1 MLLVSSIDI
10 STRLQRVLLKVQ
22 KPGRYVGGEFNQV
35 QKDWNST
42 GIRVALVFPEIYD
55 IGLPNL
61 GMSILYDSVN
71 RREDALAERVYLPW
85 KDMEE
90 EMRAAGIPLYALE
103 SKNPV
108 SLFDI
113 IGFSIP
119 YETLYTNVLNALDLA
134 GIPFESKDRDES
146 YPLIIAGGHSTFNPE
161 PLAPFIDAFFLGDGE
176 AVMDD
181 LLDTWQEWKRSG
193 TGKHGLLQKLA
204 RIEGMYIPAFYD
216 VDYAPTGQVT
226 RIEGNDPLAPRQI
239 VKRFAVPLPPPVTR
253 FLVPNID
260 TVHNRVAVE
269 IMRGCSRGC
278 RFCQAGHILRPV
290 RERPVDEV
298 VDAIESALDQ
308 TGYEEVALLSL
319 SSSDYTHIT
328 ELAQAILD
336 RFAGR
341 QITVSLPSLRI
352 ESFSV
357 ELMERLRDL
366 RPSGGFTLAPE
377 AATERMRRIINKPV
391 STEQLLQTAADIF
404 DRGWT
409 SIKLYFM
416 IGHPSETMEDVAA
429 IADLCQQVYAIGR
442 KKVGGRV
449 KVHTGVSTF
458 IPKPHT
464 PFQWATCDN
473 TDSIREKLNYL
484 RNELRRPGLK
494 MTWADPES
502 SLLEAWLSRGDR
514 RTAGVIKR
522 AWELGCRFDAWQ
534 DCFRFDLWQQAFTDC
549 GIDPLTYSHRPRELD
564 EILPW
569 QHLGSGIELDYMKQD
584 YLMSQRGETREDC
597 REGCHN
603 CGILASYSSLK
614 TGVKPGEWNCPPTR
628 PSRKQQAA
636 EA

>member
-1 MLLVSSIDI
+1 MISSSEI
-10 STRLQRVLLKVQ
+10 SSRLQRVLLKVQ
-22 KPGRYVGGEFNQV
+22 KPGRYVGGEYNQV
-35 QKDWNST
+35 QKDWRSVKT
-42 GIRVALVFPEIYD
+42 RVALLFPEIYD

-61 GMSILYDSVN
+61 GISILYDCIN
-71 RREDALAERVYLPW
+71 RREDTLAERSYLPW
-85 KDMEE
+85 KDMED
-90 EMRAAGIPLYALE
+90 EMRSASIPLYSLE
-103 SKNPV
+103 SKNP
-108 SLFDI
+108 LTAFDI
-113 IGFSIP
+113 IGVSVP
-119 YETLYTNVLNALDLA
+119 YETLYTNVLNAFDLA
-134 GIPFESKDRDES
+134 GLPFLSAERDET

-161 PLAPFIDAFFLGDGE
+161 SLAPFMDAFFLGDGE

-181 LLDTWQEWKRSG
+181 LISCWQEWKRSG
-193 TGKHGLLQKLA
+193 GTKQELLERLA
-204 RIEGMYIPAFYD
+204 GIKGMYIPSFYN
-216 VDYAPTGQVT
+216 VEYSSTGQVT
-226 RIEGNDPLAPRQI
+226 DFKTNNSHAPVQI
-239 VKRFAVPLPPPVTR
+239 LKRFAVPLPPPVTR

-290 RERPVDEV
+290 RERPVEEV
-298 VDAIESALDQ
+298 VNAIEEALEQ

-328 ELAQAILD
+328 ELTQAILD

-357 ELMERLRDL
+357 DLMEELHDL

-391 STEQLLQTAADIF
+391 STEQLLQTAGEIF

-429 IADLCQQVYAIGR
+429 IADLCKQVYAIGR
-442 KKVGGRV
+442 KKIGGRV
-449 KVHTGVSTF
+449 KVHAGVSTF

-473 TDSIREKLNYL
+473 TDAIREKLAFL
-484 RNELRRPGLK
+484 RNELRSPGLK

-514 RTAGVIKR
+514 RTAQVIRR

-534 DCFRFDLWQQAFTDC
+534 DCFRFDLWQQAFAEC
-549 GIDPLTYSHRPRELD
+549 GIDPFAYSHRPRDLD

-569 QHLGSGIELDYMKQD
+569 QHLGSGIELEYLKHDYE
-584 YLMSQRGETREDC
+584 MSLKGEIRDDC

-603 CGILASYSSLK
+603 CGILTSYAAIK
-614 TGVKPGEWNCPPTR
+614 TGIKPGEWNCPPTH
-628 PSRKQQAA
+628 PKKKVQQ
-636 EA
+636 EVN

>member
-1 MLLVSSIDI
+1 VVSSSEI
-10 STRLQRVLLKVQ
+10 STRLQRVLLKIQ
-22 KPGRYVGGEFNQV
+22 KPGRYVGGEYNQI
-35 QKDWNST
+35 QKDWQSIHT
-42 GIRVALVFPEIYD
+42 KVALVFPEIYD

-61 GMSILYDSVN
+61 GISILYDWVN

-85 KDMEE
+85 KDMEA
-90 EMRAAGIPLYALE
+90 EMRAAEIPLYALE
-103 SKNPV
+103 SQNP
-108 SLFDI
+108 LTAFDI
-113 IGFSIP
+113 IGFSVP
-119 YETLYTNVLNALDLA
+119 YETLYTNVLNAFDLA
-134 GIPFESKDRDES
+134 GIPFLSAERDET
-146 YPLIIAGGHSTFNPE
+146 YPLVIAGGHTTFNPE
-161 PLAPFIDAFFLGDGE
+161 PLSPFMDAFFLGDGE

-181 LLDTWQEWKRSG
+181 LLNIWQEWKKSG
-193 TGKHGLLQKLA
+193 GKKIELLERLA
-204 RIEGMYIPAFYD
+204 RVDGMYIPSFYD
-216 VDYAPTGQVT
+216 VDYTPTGSISQVKP
-226 RIEGNDPLAPRQI
+226 NNPNAPEH
-239 VKRFAVPLPPPVTR
+239 VLKRFAVPLPPPVTL

-290 RERPVDEV
+290 RERPVEEI
-298 VDAIESALDQ
+298 VDTIETALDQ

-328 ELAQAILD
+328 ELTQAIID
-336 RFAGR
+336 RFTGR
-341 QITVSLPSLRI
+341 QVTVSLPSLRI

-357 ELMERLRDL
+357 DLMEKLHDL

-391 STEQLLQTAADIF
+391 STEQLLQTASDIF

-429 IADLCQQVYAIGR
+429 IADLCKQVHAIGR
-442 KKVGGRV
+442 KRVGGRV
-449 KVHTGVSTF
+449 KVNVGVSTF

-464 PFQWATCDN
+464 PFQWATCDQP
-473 TDSIREKLNYL
+473 DSIREKLSFL
-484 RNELRRPGLK
+484 RSELRTPGLK
-494 MTWADPES
+494 MTWADPQS

-514 RTAGVIKR
+514 RTAQVIRR

-534 DCFRFDLWQQAFTDC
+534 DCFQFELWQQAFAEC
-549 GIDPLTYSHRPRELD
+549 GIDPLTYSHRPRDLD

-569 QHLGSGIELDYMKQD
+569 QHLGSGIELDYLKED
-584 YLMSQRGETREDC
+584 YRMSLQGETRDDC

-603 CGILASYSSLK
+603 CGILASYASIK
-614 TGVKPGEWNCPPTR
+614 TDIHPGEWNCPPTQ
-628 PSRKQQAA
+628 SRKKSQPVSN
-636 EA
+636 

>member
-1 MLLVSSIDI
+1 MISSTEI

-22 KPGRYVGGEFNQV
+22 KPGRYVGGEYNQV
-35 QKDWNST
+35 QKDWNAVKT
-42 GIRVALVFPEIYD
+42 KVALVFPEIYD

-61 GMSILYDSVN
+61 GISILYDTIN
-71 RREDALAERVYLPW
+71 RRDDSLAERVYLPW
-85 KDMEE
+85 KDMED
-90 EMRAAGIPLYALE
+90 EMRAAEIPLYALE
-103 SKNPV
+103 SKNP
-108 SLFDI
+108 LTAFDI
-113 IGFSIP
+113 LGISVP
-119 YETLYTNVLNALDLA
+119 YETLYTNVLNAFDLA
-134 GIPFESKDRDES
+134 GIPFLAAERDETW
-146 YPLIIAGGHSTFNPE
+146 PLIIAGGHTTFNPE
-161 PLAPFIDAFFLGDGE
+161 PLAPFMDAFFLGDGE

-181 LLDTWQEWKRSG
+181 LLTIWQEWKSSG
-193 TGKHGLLQKLA
+193 GTKQQLLERLA
-204 RIEGMYIPAFYD
+204 GVEGMYIPSFYD
-216 VDYAPTGQVT
+216 VDYDTDGRVTCFEPNNPNAPKNV
-226 RIEGNDPLAPRQI
+226 L
-239 VKRFAVPLPPPVTR
+239 KRFAVPLPPPVTK

-290 RERPVDEV
+290 RERPVKEV
-298 VDAIESALDQ
+298 VDAIEAAIDQ
-308 TGYEEVALLSL
+308 TGYEEIALLSL

-328 ELAQAILD
+328 DLVQSITE

-352 ESFSV
+352 ESFSID
-357 ELMERLRDL
+357 LMEQLRDL

-391 STEQLLQTAADIF
+391 TTEQLLQTASDIF
-404 DRGWT
+404 ERGWT

-429 IADLCQQVYAIGR
+429 IADLCKQVYSIGR
-442 KKVGGRV
+442 KKAGGRV
-449 KVHTGVSTF
+449 KVHAGVSTF

-464 PFQWATCDN
+464 PFQWAACDN
-473 TDSIREKLNYL
+473 TDSIREKLNFL
-484 RNELRRPGLK
+484 RNELRQPGLK

-514 RTAGVIKR
+514 RTARVIRR

-534 DCFRFDLWQQAFTDC
+534 DCFAFEKWQQAYTDC
-549 GIDPLTYSHRPRELD
+549 GIDPLTYSHRPRDLE

-569 QHLGSGIELDYMKQD
+569 QHLGSGIELDYLKQD
-584 YLMSQRGETREDC
+584 YTMSLTGEIRDDC

-603 CGILASYSSLK
+603 CGILASYASLK
-614 TGVKPGEWNCPPTR
+614 TGIKPGEWNCPPTH
-628 PSRKQQAA
+628 PKRKTAVLSD
-636 EA
+636 

>member
-1 MLLVSSIDI
+1 MVSSTEIE
-10 STRLQRVLLKVQ
+10 TRLQRVLLKVQ
-22 KPGRYVGGEFNQV
+22 KPGRYVGGEYNQV
-35 QKDWNST
+35 QKDWQSVRT
-42 GIRVALVFPEIYD
+42 RVALLFPEIYD

-61 GMSILYDSVN
+61 GISILYDAINHRS
-71 RREDALAERVYLPW
+71 DALAERAYLPW
-85 KDMEE
+85 TDMEE
-90 EMRAAGIPLYALE
+90 EMRHAGIPLYTLE
-103 SKNPV
+103 SKNP
-108 SLFDI
+108 LTAFDI
-113 IGFSIP
+113 IGVSIP
-119 YETLYTNVLNALDLA
+119 YETLYTNVLNAFDLA
-134 GIPFESKDRDES
+134 GIPFLAADRDES
-146 YPLIIAGGHSTFNPE
+146 FPLIIAGGHSTFNPE
-161 PLAPFIDAFFLGDGE
+161 PMAAFMDAIFLGDGE
-176 AVMDD
+176 AVMED
-181 LLDTWQEWKRSG
+181 LLSVWQEWKR
-193 TGKHGLLQKLA
+193 TGEPKIRLLEQLA
-204 RIEGMYIPAFYD
+204 RIEGMYIPSFYD
-216 VDYAPTGQVT
+216 IQYDAEGRVTGTTILNPNAPE
-226 RIEGNDPLAPRQI
+226 RIL
-239 VKRFAVPLPPPVTR
+239 KRFVVPLPPPVTR

-298 VDAIESALDQ
+298 VNAIETALDQ

-319 SSSDYTHIT
+319 SSSDYTQIT
-328 ELAQAILD
+328 ELTEALTK

-341 QITVSLPSLRI
+341 QVSVSLPSLRI

-391 STEQLLQTAADIF
+391 STEQLLQTAGEIF
-404 DRGWT
+404 DHGWT

-429 IADLCQQVYAIGR
+429 IADLCKQVHAIGR

-449 KVHTGVSTF
+449 KVHAGVSTF

-464 PFQWATCDN
+464 PFQWAACDQ
-473 TDSIREKLNYL
+473 TDAIREKLALL

-514 RTAGVIKR
+514 RTARVIQR

-534 DCFRFDLWQQAFTDC
+534 DRFRFDLWLQAYSEF
-549 GIDPLTYSHRPRELD
+549 GIDPYVYSHRPRDLE
-564 EILPW
+564 EVLPW
-569 QHLGSGIELDYMKQD
+569 QHLGSGIDLDYLKQD
-584 YLMSQRGETREDC
+584 YRMSLAGEIRDDC

-603 CGILASYSSLK
+603 CGILTSYESIRK
-614 TGVKPGEWNCPPTR
+614 TIRPGEWNCPPTR
-628 PSRKQQAA
+628 PKRKSTPASV
-636 EA
+636 

>member
-1 MLLVSSIDI
+1 MISSTEI

-35 QKDWNST
+35 QKDWNKT
-42 GIRVALVFPEIYD
+42 PTKVALVFPEIYD

-61 GMSILYDSVN
+61 GISILYDTINHRDDS
-71 RREDALAERVYLPW
+71 LAERVYLPW
-85 KDMEE
+85 KDMED
-90 EMRAAGIPLYALE
+90 EMRAAEIPLCALE
-103 SKNPV
+103 SKNP
-108 SLFDI
+108 LTAFDI
-113 IGFSIP
+113 LGISVP
-119 YETLYTNVLNALDLA
+119 YETLYTNVLNAFDLA
-134 GIPFESKDRDES
+134 GIPFLAAERDES
-146 YPLIIAGGHSTFNPE
+146 WPLIIAGGHSTFNPE
-161 PLAPFIDAFFLGDGE
+161 PLAPFMDAFFLGDGE

-181 LLDTWQEWKRSG
+181 LLTIWQEWKSSG
-193 TGKHGLLQKLA
+193 STKQQLLERLA
-204 RIEGMYIPAFYD
+204 GVEGMYIPSFYD
-216 VDYAPTGQVT
+216 VDYDTDGRVT
-226 RIEGNDPLAPRQI
+226 RFEPINPRAPKN
-239 VKRFAVPLPPPVTR
+239 VLKRFAVPLPPPVTK

-290 RERPVDEV
+290 RERPVKEV
-298 VDAIESALDQ
+298 VDAIEAAIDQ

-328 ELAQAILD
+328 DLVQSITE

-352 ESFSV
+352 ESFSID
-357 ELMERLRDL
+357 LMEQLRDL

-391 STEQLLQTAADIF
+391 TTEQLLQTASDIF
-404 DRGWT
+404 ERGWT

-429 IADLCQQVYAIGR
+429 IADLCKQVYAIGR
-442 KKVGGRV
+442 KKAGGRV
-449 KVHTGVSTF
+449 KVHAGVSTF

-464 PFQWATCDN
+464 PFQWAACDN
-473 TDSIREKLNYL
+473 TDSIREKLNFL
-484 RNELRRPGLK
+484 RNELRQPGLK

-514 RTAGVIKR
+514 RTARVIRR

-534 DCFRFDLWQQAFTDC
+534 DCFAFEKWQQAYTDC
-549 GIDPLTYSHRPRELD
+549 DIDPLTYSHRPRDLD
-564 EILPW
+564 ETLPW
-569 QHLGSGIELDYMKQD
+569 QHLGSGIELDYLKQD
-584 YLMSQRGETREDC
+584 YTMSLTGEIRDDC

-603 CGILASYSSLK
+603 CGILASYASLK
-614 TGVKPGEWNCPPTR
+614 TGIKPGEWNCPPTH
-628 PSRKQQAA
+628 PKRKTAA
-636 EA
+636 VSN

>member
-1 MLLVSSIDI
+1 MVSSSEI
-10 STRLQRVLLKVQ
+10 SSRLQRVLLRVQ
-22 KPGRYVGGEFNQV
+22 KPGRYVGGEYNQV
-35 QKDWNST
+35 QKDWQAIHT
-42 GIRVALVFPEIYD
+42 RVALVFPEIYD

-61 GMSILYDSVN
+61 GISILYDWIN

-85 KDMEE
+85 KDMED

-103 SKNPV
+103 SRNP
-108 SLFDI
+108 LTAFDI

-134 GIPFESKDRDES
+134 GIPFLASERDET

-161 PLAPFIDAFFLGDGE
+161 PMAPFLDAFFLGDGE

-181 LLDTWQEWKRSG
+181 LLTIWQEWKKSG
-193 TGKHGLLQKLA
+193 RKKIELLERLA
-204 RIEGMYIPAFYD
+204 MVEGMYIPSFYE
-216 VDYAPTGQVT
+216 VEYSPAGQVT
-226 RIEGNDPLAPRQI
+226 EIKPNNTSAPAH
-239 VKRFAVPLPPPVTR
+239 VLKRFAVPLPPPVTK

-290 RERPVDEV
+290 RERPVEEV
-298 VDAIESALDQ
+298 VDSIEAALDQ

-328 ELAQAILD
+328 ELTQAIID
-336 RFAGR
+336 RFANR

-357 ELMERLRDL
+357 ELMEKLHDL

-377 AATERMRRIINKPV
+377 AASERMRRIINKPV
-391 STEQLLQTAADIF
+391 STEQLLQTAGDIF

-416 IGHPSETMEDVAA
+416 IGHPSETMEDVQA
-429 IADLCQQVYAIGR
+429 IADLCKQVYAIGR

-449 KVHTGVSTF
+449 KVHAGVSTF

-464 PFQWATCDN
+464 PFQWAACDE
-473 TDSIREKLNYL
+473 TDSIREKLTYL
-484 RNELRRPGLK
+484 RSELRKPGLK
-494 MTWADPES
+494 MTWSDPES

-514 RTAGVIKR
+514 RTAQVILR
-522 AWELGCRFDAWQ
+522 AWQLGCRFDAWQ
-534 DCFRFDLWQQAFTDC
+534 DCFRFDLWQQAYADC
-549 GIDPLTYSHRPRELD
+549 GIDPLTYSHRPRDLV

-569 QHLGSGIELDYMKQD
+569 QHLGSGIELEYLKQD
-584 YLMSQRGETREDC
+584 FQKSLQGETREDC

-603 CGILASYSSLK
+603 CGILTSYASIK
-614 TGVKPGEWNCPPTR
+614 TGIKSGEWNCPPTR
-628 PSRKQQAA
+628 PQRKSQTVSA
-636 EA
+636 

>member
-1 MLLVSSIDI
+1 MVSSTEIK
-10 STRLQRVLLKVQ
+10 TRLQRVLLKVQ
-22 KPGRYVGGEFNQV
+22 KPGRYVGGEYNQV
-35 QKDWNST
+35 QKDWQSVNA
-42 GIRVALVFPEIYD
+42 RVALLFPEIYD

-61 GMSILYDSVN
+61 GISILYDAINS
-71 RREDALAERVYLPW
+71 RSDALAERAYLPW
-85 KDMEE
+85 TDMEN
-90 EMRAAGIPLYALE
+90 EMRAAGIPLFTLE
-103 SKNPV
+103 STNP
-108 SLFDI
+108 LTAFDI
-113 IGFSIP
+113 IGVSVP
-119 YETLYTNVLNALDLA
+119 YETLYTNVLNAFDLA
-134 GIPFESKDRDES
+134 GIPFFASERDETF
-146 YPLIIAGGHSTFNPE
+146 PLIIAGGHSTFNPE
-161 PLAPFIDAFFLGDGE
+161 PMAPFFDAFFLGDGE
-176 AVMDD
+176 SVMQD
-181 LLDTWQEWKRSG
+181 LLITWQEWKQAG
-193 TGKHGLLQKLA
+193 DTKLQLLERLA
-204 RIEGMYIPAFYD
+204 RIEGMYIPSFYD
-216 VDYAPTGQVT
+216 VQYDNDGRVTGMTILNSNAPK
-226 RIEGNDPLAPRQI
+226 QI
-239 VKRFAVPLPPPVTR
+239 LKRFAVPLPPPVTQ

-298 VDAIESALDQ
+298 VNAIEAALDQ

-328 ELAQAILD
+328 ELTQAIID

-341 QITVSLPSLRI
+341 QVTVSLPSLRI

-391 STEQLLQTAADIF
+391 STEQLLQTAGEIF
-404 DRGWT
+404 DHGWT

-429 IADLCQQVYAIGR
+429 IADLCKQVHAIGR

-449 KVHTGVSTF
+449 KIHAGVSTF

-464 PFQWATCDN
+464 PFQWAACDQ
-473 TDSIREKLNYL
+473 TDSIREKLALL
-484 RNELRRPGLK
+484 RNELRKPGLK
-494 MTWADPES
+494 ITWADPDS

-514 RTAGVIKR
+514 RTARAIQR

-534 DCFRFDLWQQAFTDC
+534 DRFRFDLWQQAYIEC
-549 GIDPLTYSHRPRELD
+549 GIDPYSYSHRLRELD

-569 QHLGSGIELDYMKQD
+569 QHLGSGIDLDYLKQD
-584 YLMSQRGETREDC
+584 YRMSLSGETRDDC

-603 CGILASYSSLK
+603 CGVLTSYG
-614 TGVKPGEWNCPPTR
+614 TIREMIKPGVWNCPPTL
-628 PSRKQQAA
+628 PKHKSTPVSD
-636 EA
+636 

>member
-1 MLLVSSIDI
+1 MISSTEI

-35 QKDWNST
+35 QKDWNAIKT
-42 GIRVALVFPEIYD
+42 KVALVFPEIYD

-61 GMSILYDSVN
+61 GISILYDTIN
-71 RREDALAERVYLPW
+71 RRDDSLAERVYLPW
-85 KDMEE
+85 KDMED
-90 EMRAAGIPLYALE
+90 EMRAAGIPLYAME
-103 SKNPV
+103 SKNP
-108 SLFDI
+108 LNAFDI
-113 IGFSIP
+113 LGFSVP
-119 YETLYTNVLNALDLA
+119 YETLYTNVLNAFDLA
-134 GIPFESKDRDES
+134 GIPFMAAERDDS
-146 YPLIIAGGHSTFNPE
+146 WPLIIAGGHSAFNPE
-161 PLAPFIDAFFLGDGE
+161 PLAPFMDAFFLGDGE

-181 LLDTWQEWKRSG
+181 LLTIWQEWKSTGG
-193 TGKHGLLQKLA
+193 TKKQLLERLA
-204 RIEGMYIPAFYD
+204 RVDGMYIPSFYD
-216 VDYAPTGQVT
+216 VDYDIDGRVT
-226 RIEGNDPLAPRQI
+226 RLKPNNPHAPKN
-239 VKRFAVPLPPPVTR
+239 VLKRFAIPLPPPVTN

-260 TVHNRVAVE
+260 TVQNRVAVE

-290 RERPVDEV
+290 RERPVNEV
-298 VDAIESALDQ
+298 VDAIEAAINQ

-328 ELAQAILD
+328 ELVAAITE

-341 QITVSLPSLRI
+341 QITVALPSLRI
-352 ESFSV
+352 ESFSID
-357 ELMERLRDL
+357 LMEQLHDL

-391 STEQLLQTAADIF
+391 STEQLLQTASDIF
-404 DRGWT
+404 SRGWT

-429 IADLCQQVYAIGR
+429 IADLCKQVYSIGR

-449 KVHTGVSTF
+449 KIHAGVSTF

-464 PFQWATCDN
+464 PFQWAACDN
-473 TDSIREKLNYL
+473 TDSIREKLTFL
-484 RNELRRPGLK
+484 RNELRQPGIK
-494 MTWADPES
+494 MSWADPNS

-514 RTAGVIKR
+514 RTAQVIKR

-534 DCFRFDLWQQAFTDC
+534 DCFAFDKWQQAYADC
-549 GIDPLTYSHRPRELD
+549 GIDPLTYSHRPRDLD

-569 QHLGSGIELDYMKQD
+569 QHLGSGIELDYLKED
-584 YLMSQRGETREDC
+584 YRMSLTGEIRDDC

-603 CGILASYSSLK
+603 CGILASYASLK
-614 TGVKPGEWNCPPTR
+614 TGIRPGEWNCPPTQ
-628 PSRKQQAA
+628 PKRKMIEVGA
-636 EA
+636 

>member
-1 MLLVSSIDI
+1 MISSTEI

-22 KPGRYVGGEFNQV
+22 KPGRYVGGEYNQV
-35 QKDWNST
+35 QKDWNAVKT
-42 GIRVALVFPEIYD
+42 KVALVFPEIYD

-61 GMSILYDSVN
+61 GISILYDTIN
-71 RREDALAERVYLPW
+71 RRDDSLAERVYLPW
-85 KDMEE
+85 KDMED
-90 EMRAAGIPLYALE
+90 EMRAAEIPLYALE
-103 SKNPV
+103 SKNP
-108 SLFDI
+108 LTAFDI
-113 IGFSIP
+113 LGVSVP
-119 YETLYTNVLNALDLA
+119 YETLYTNVLNAFDLA
-134 GIPFESKDRDES
+134 GIPFLAAERDES
-146 YPLIIAGGHSTFNPE
+146 WPLIIAGGHSTFNPE
-161 PLAPFIDAFFLGDGE
+161 PLTPFMDAFFLGDGE

-181 LLDTWQEWKRSG
+181 LVTIWQEWKASG
-193 TGKHGLLQKLA
+193 GTKLQLLERLA
-204 RIEGMYIPAFYD
+204 GVEGMYIPSFYD
-216 VDYAPTGQVT
+216 VEYDPEGRVT
-226 RIEGNDPLAPRQI
+226 RLEPNNPHAPKS
-239 VKRFAVPLPPPVTR
+239 VLKRFAVPLPPPVTK

-290 RERPVDEV
+290 RERPVKEV
-298 VDAIESALDQ
+298 VDAIETAIDQ

-328 ELAQAILD
+328 DLVQSITE

-352 ESFSV
+352 ESFSID
-357 ELMERLRDL
+357 LMEQLRDL

-391 STEQLLQTAADIF
+391 TTEQLLQTASDIF
-404 DRGWT
+404 ERGWT

-429 IADLCQQVYAIGR
+429 IADLCKQVYSIGR
-442 KKVGGRV
+442 KKAGGRV
-449 KVHTGVSTF
+449 KVHAGVSTF

-464 PFQWATCDN
+464 PFQWAACDN
-473 TDSIREKLNYL
+473 TDSIREKLNFL
-484 RNELRRPGLK
+484 RNELRQPGLK

-514 RTAGVIKR
+514 RTARVIRR

-534 DCFRFDLWQQAFTDC
+534 DCFSFEKWQQAYTEC

-564 EILPW
+564 ETLPW
-569 QHLGSGIELDYMKQD
+569 QHLGSGIELDYLKED
-584 YLMSQRGETREDC
+584 YTMSLTGEIRDDC

-603 CGILASYSSLK
+603 CGILASYASLK
-614 TGVKPGEWNCPPTR
+614 TGIKPGEWNCPPTHPKR
-628 PSRKQQAA
+628 ITAVVSD
-636 EA
+636 

>member
-1 MLLVSSIDI
+1 VISSAEI

-22 KPGRYVGGEFNQV
+22 KPGRYVGGEYNQV
-35 QKDWNST
+35 QKDWNT
-42 GIRVALVFPEIYD
+42 IKAKVALVFPEIYD

-61 GMSILYDSVN
+61 GISILYDTIN
-71 RREDALAERVYLPW
+71 RREDSLAERVYLPW
-85 KDMEE
+85 KDMEG
-90 EMRAAGIPLYALE
+90 EMRAAGIPLYTLE
-103 SKNPV
+103 SKNP
-108 SLFDI
+108 LTAFDI
-113 IGFSIP
+113 LGFSVP
-119 YETLYTNVLNALDLA
+119 YETLYTNVLNAFDLA
-134 GIPFESKDRDES
+134 GIPFLAAERDETW
-146 YPLIIAGGHSTFNPE
+146 PLIIAGGHSTFNPE
-161 PLAPFIDAFFLGDGE
+161 PLAPFMDAFFLGDGE

-181 LLDTWQEWKRSG
+181 LLTIWQEWKTSG
-193 TGKHGLLQKLA
+193 GSKLQLLERLA
-204 RIEGMYIPAFYD
+204 GVEGMYIPSFYN
-216 VDYAPTGQVT
+216 VDYDADGRVT
-226 RIEGNDPLAPRQI
+226 RFKPNNPHAPKNI
-239 VKRFAVPLPPPVTR
+239 LKRFAVPLPPPVTR

-290 RERPVDEV
+290 RERPVKEV
-298 VDAIESALDQ
+298 VDAIETAIDQ

-328 ELAQAILD
+328 ELVKAITE
-336 RFAGR
+336 RFEGK

-352 ESFSV
+352 ESFSID
-357 ELMERLRDL
+357 LMEQLHDL

-391 STEQLLQTAADIF
+391 TTEQLLQTASDIF
-404 DRGWT
+404 ERGWT

-429 IADLCQQVYAIGR
+429 IADLCKQVYSIGR

-449 KVHTGVSTF
+449 KVHAGVSTF

-464 PFQWATCDN
+464 PFQWAACDN
-473 TDSIREKLNYL
+473 TDSIREKLTFL
-484 RNELRRPGLK
+484 RNELRQPGLK

-514 RTAGVIKR
+514 RTAQVIHR

-534 DCFRFDLWQQAFTDC
+534 DCFAYDKWQQAYTEC
-549 GIDPLTYSHRPRELD
+549 GIDPLTYSHRPRDLD

-569 QHLGSGIELDYMKQD
+569 QHLSSGIELDYLKQD
-584 YLMSQRGETREDC
+584 YTMSLTGEIRDDC

-603 CGILASYSSLK
+603 CGILASYASLK
-614 TGVKPGEWNCPPTR
+614 TGIKPGEWNCPPTH
-628 PSRKQQAA
+628 PKRKTAVA
-636 EA
+636 SN

>member
-1 MLLVSSIDI
+1 MISSTEI

-35 QKDWNST
+35 QKDWNVVKA
-42 GIRVALVFPEIYD
+42 RVALVFPEIYD

-61 GMSILYDSVN
+61 GISILYDTIN
-71 RREDALAERVYLPW
+71 RRDDSLAERVYLPW
-85 KDMEE
+85 KDMED
-90 EMRAAGIPLYALE
+90 EMRAAEIPLYALE
-103 SKNPV
+103 SKNP
-108 SLFDI
+108 LTAFDI
-113 IGFSIP
+113 LGISVP
-119 YETLYTNVLNALDLA
+119 YETLYTNVLNAFDLA
-134 GIPFESKDRDES
+134 GIPFLAAERDES
-146 YPLIIAGGHSTFNPE
+146 WPLIIAGGHSTFNPE
-161 PLAPFIDAFFLGDGE
+161 PLAPFMDAFFLGDGE

-181 LLDTWQEWKRSG
+181 LLTIWQEWKSSG
-193 TGKHGLLQKLA
+193 CTKQQLLERLA
-204 RIEGMYIPAFYD
+204 GVEGMYIPSFYD
-216 VDYAPTGQVT
+216 VEYDSEGRVT
-226 RIEGNDPLAPRQI
+226 RFEPNNPHAPKN
-239 VKRFAVPLPPPVTR
+239 VLKRFAAPLPPPVTK

-290 RERPVDEV
+290 RERPVKEV
-298 VDAIESALDQ
+298 VDAIETAIDQ

-328 ELAQAILD
+328 DLVKAITE
-336 RFAGR
+336 RFEGR

-352 ESFSV
+352 ESFSID
-357 ELMERLRDL
+357 LMEQLRDL

-391 STEQLLQTAADIF
+391 TTEQLLQTASDIF
-404 DRGWT
+404 ERGWT

-429 IADLCQQVYAIGR
+429 IADLCKQVYAIGR
-442 KKVGGRV
+442 KKAGGRV
-449 KVHTGVSTF
+449 KVHAGVSTF

-464 PFQWATCDN
+464 PFQWAACDN
-473 TDSIREKLNYL
+473 TDSIREKLNFL
-484 RNELRRPGLK
+484 RNELRQPGLK

-514 RTAGVIKR
+514 RTAQVIRR

-534 DCFRFDLWQQAFTDC
+534 DCFAFEKWQQAYADC
-549 GIDPLTYSHRPRELD
+549 GIDPLTYSHRPRDLD

-569 QHLGSGIELDYMKQD
+569 QHLGSGIKLDYLKQD
-584 YLMSQRGETREDC
+584 YTMSLTGEIRDDC

-603 CGILASYSSLK
+603 CGILTSYASLK
-614 TGVKPGEWNCPPTR
+614 TGIKPGEWNCPPTH
-628 PSRKQQAA
+628 PKRKTALVSD
-636 EA
+636 

>member
-1 MLLVSSIDI
+1 VVSSSEI
-10 STRLQRVLLKVQ
+10 TARLQRVLLRVQ
-22 KPGRYVGGEFNQV
+22 KPGRYVGGEYNQV
-35 QKDWNST
+35 QKDWSVIQT
-42 GIRVALVFPEIYD
+42 RVALVFPEIYD

-61 GMSILYDSVN
+61 GVSILYDQIN

-85 KDMEE
+85 KDMET

-103 SKNPV
+103 SKNP
-108 SLFDI
+108 LAAFDI
-113 IGFSIP
+113 IGLSIP
-119 YETLYTNVLNALDLA
+119 YETLFTNVLNAFDLA
-134 GIPFESKDRDES
+134 GIPFLAADRDETF
-146 YPLIIAGGHSTFNPE
+146 PLIIAGGHSTFNPE
-161 PLAPFIDAFFLGDGE
+161 PLAPYMDAFFLGDGE
-176 AVMDD
+176 AMLND
-181 LLDTWQEWKRSG
+181 LLNIWQDWKKAGGR
-193 TGKHGLLQKLA
+193 KIELLERLA
-204 RIEGMYIPAFYD
+204 CLEGIYIPSFYD
-216 VDYAPTGQVT
+216 VEYSTDGRVT
-226 RIEGNDPLAPRQI
+226 RFQPNNPHAPAE
-239 VKRFAVPLPPPVTR
+239 VLKRFSVPLPPPVTR

-298 VDAIESALDQ
+298 VDAIETALDQ

-319 SSSDYTHIT
+319 SSSDYTHILELIRAIT
-328 ELAQAILD
+328 E

-341 QITVSLPSLRI
+341 QVTISLPSLRI

-357 ELMERLRDL
+357 EIMEKLRGL

-404 DRGWT
+404 DHGWT

-429 IADLCQQVYAIGR
+429 IADLCKQVYALGR

-449 KVHTGVSTF
+449 KVHAGISTF

-464 PFQWATCDN
+464 PFQWTTCDQ
-473 TDSIREKLNYL
+473 TDAIREKLAFL
-484 RNELRRPGLK
+484 RNALRGPGLK
-494 MTWADPES
+494 MTWADPDS

-514 RTAGVIKR
+514 RTAGVIRR

-534 DCFRFDLWQQAFTDC
+534 DNFRFDLWQQAFIDC
-549 GIDPLTYSHRPRELD
+549 GIDPMDYSHRPRGLD

-569 QHLGSGIELDYMKQD
+569 QHLGSGMELEYLKQD
-584 YLMSQRGETREDC
+584 YQMSLRGDTRDDC
-597 REGCHN
+597 QEGCHN
-603 CGILASYSSLK
+603 CGILVHYAGLK
-614 TGVKPGEWNCPPTR
+614 ESIQPGEWNCPPTR
-628 PSRKQQAA
+628 PKRKTA
-636 EA
+636 EAGA

>member
-1 MLLVSSIDI
+1 MISPTEI

-22 KPGRYVGGEFNQV
+22 KPGRYVGGEYNQV
-35 QKDWNST
+35 QKDWNT
-42 GIRVALVFPEIYD
+42 VKTKVALVFPEIYD

-61 GMSILYDSVN
+61 GISILYDTIN
-71 RREDALAERVYLPW
+71 RRDDTLAERVYLPW
-85 KDMEE
+85 KDMED
-90 EMRAAGIPLYALE
+90 EMRAAEIPLYALE
-103 SKNPV
+103 SKNP
-108 SLFDI
+108 LTAFDI
-113 IGFSIP
+113 LGFSVP
-119 YETLYTNVLNALDLA
+119 YETLYTNVLNAFDLA
-134 GIPFESKDRDES
+134 GIPFLASERDES
-146 YPLIIAGGHSTFNPE
+146 WPLIIAGGHSTFNPE
-161 PLAPFIDAFFLGDGE
+161 PLAPFMDAFFLGDGE

-181 LLDTWQEWKRSG
+181 LITIWQDWKATGG
-193 TGKHGLLQKLA
+193 TRIQLLERLA
-204 RIEGMYIPAFYD
+204 SVEGMYIPSFYD
-216 VDYAPTGQVT
+216 VEYDLDGRVT
-226 RIEGNDPLAPRQI
+226 RLEPNNPHAPNKV
-239 VKRFAVPLPPPVTR
+239 VKRFAVPLPPPVTD

-290 RERPVDEV
+290 RERPVKEV
-298 VDAIESALDQ
+298 VDAIENAIDQ

-328 ELAQAILD
+328 ELVQSITE

-352 ESFSV
+352 ESFSID
-357 ELMERLRDL
+357 LMEQLHDL

-391 STEQLLQTAADIF
+391 TTEQLLHTASDIF
-404 DRGWT
+404 ERGWT

-429 IADLCQQVYAIGR
+429 IADLCKQVYSIGR

-449 KVHTGVSTF
+449 KVHAGVSTF

-464 PFQWATCDN
+464 PFQWAACDN

-484 RNELRRPGLK
+484 RNELRQPGLK
-494 MTWADPES
+494 MTWADPDS

-514 RTAGVIKR
+514 RTAHVIKR

-534 DCFRFDLWQQAFTDC
+534 DCFAFEKWLQAYTEC
-549 GIDPLTYSHRPRELD
+549 GLDPLTYSHRPRELD
-564 EILPW
+564 ETLPW
-569 QHLGSGIELDYMKQD
+569 QHLGSGIELDYLKQD
-584 YLMSQRGETREDC
+584 YTMSLNGEIRDDC

-603 CGILASYSSLK
+603 CGILASYASLK
-614 TGVKPGEWNCPPTR
+614 TGIKPGEWNCPPTH
-628 PSRKQQAA
+628 PKRKIAVVSD
-636 EA
+636 